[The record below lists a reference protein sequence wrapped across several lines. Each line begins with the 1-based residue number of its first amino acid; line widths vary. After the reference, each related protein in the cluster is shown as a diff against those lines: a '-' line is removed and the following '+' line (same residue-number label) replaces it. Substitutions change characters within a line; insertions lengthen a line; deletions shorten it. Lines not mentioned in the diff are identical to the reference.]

1 MDTTFNFELIRSL
14 QDNVNQHPIYRSLRT
29 LADLRCFMEHHI
41 YSVWDFMSIVKYLQ
55 HKIAPATHPWLPL
68 SETST
73 NAQHFINSLVLEEE
87 SDYDLPDEQ
96 GKQQFCSHF
105 SLYCKA
111 MHEVGANP
119 HAVFRFIDLVRLKG
133 IEAGLVADFVP
144 VPARLFMQSTFG
156 FIESEKPHTVAA
168 ALAIGRE
175 HVIPNMFREFLAK
188 MNVTAVQAPIFHYY
202 LSRHIHLDEDF
213 HGPLSMNLLYE
224 LCDNDPEKLAE
235 AEQAACQ
242 ALEARIAFWDGVL
255 KALQSH

>member
-1 MDTTFNFELIRSL
+1 MDTTFNFELIRPL
-14 QDNVNQHPIYRSLRT
+14 QDSVNNHPIYSALRT
-29 LADLRCFMEHHI
+29 LDDLRHFMEHHI

-55 HKIAPATHPWLPL
+55 HKVAPVNSPWLPPIR
-68 SETST
+68 SNS
-73 NAQHFINSLVLEEE
+73 NSQYFINSLVLEEE
-87 SDYDLPDEQ
+87 SDHDLPDEQ
-96 GKQQFCSHF
+96 GNKQFCSHF

-119 HAVFRFIDLVRLKG
+119 QPLFRFIDLVRIKG

-144 VPARLFMQSTFG
+144 ISARLFIQTTFG
-156 FIESEKPHTVAA
+156 FIESDKPHIVAA

-188 MNVTAVQAPIFHYY
+188 MQITPMQAPIFHYY
-202 LSRHIHLDEDF
+202 LNRHIHLDEDF
-213 HGPLSMNLLYE
+213 HAPLSMNLLYE
-224 LCDNDPEKLAE
+224 LCDNDPQKLAE

-255 KALQSH
+255 KAL